1 MDITFTVSLTEK
13 QIPELINLLHLMQAN
28 PNPGS
33 VDPRIEAA
41 PQIELKVNPTEY
53 AAAVMNAAQAPA
65 IAPAIAPMPGN
76 IASAI
81 PAPAPVP
88 LAPIMTAPAPVPVPT
103 APMMAAPAPA
113 VIPVAVPEYTAE
125 MIGHAA
131 AEFGDRDPGN
141 MLKLRGILMEMGVQA
156 VTQLTTKEA
165 RAAFAMRARQLG
177 VRL

>member
-1 MDITFTVSLTEK
+1 MDIAFTITMTEK

-33 VDPRIEAA
+33 VDQRIETA
-41 PQIELKVNPTEY
+41 PQTELKINPAEY

-65 IAPAIAPMPGN
+65 AAPAIAPMPGN
-76 IASAI
+76 IAPAI
-81 PAPAPVP
+81 FAPAPVP
-88 LAPIMTAPAPVPVPT
+88 TAPIITAPAPMPVPT

-113 VIPVAVPEYTAE
+113 VIPVATPEYTAE

-131 AEFGDRDPGN
+131 AEFVDREPGN
-141 MLKLRGILMEMGVQA
+141 LAKLRGILLEMGVQA